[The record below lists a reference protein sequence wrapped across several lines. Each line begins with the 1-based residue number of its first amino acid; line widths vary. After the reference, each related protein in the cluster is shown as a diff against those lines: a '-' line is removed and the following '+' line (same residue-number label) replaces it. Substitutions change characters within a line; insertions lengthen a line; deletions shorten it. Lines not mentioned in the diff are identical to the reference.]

1 MSSTERKKNAKS
13 GSCARSATPNASTER
28 EKRAKGG
35 PCARSAATN
44 AGTERE
50 KKAKSDSCA
59 HSTATNA
66 STEREKRAKNG
77 SCTNST
83 ATNAG
88 TEREIGVVLSHESGV
103 DIEFSSD
110 AAISAATILAHEA
123 GMPNADN
130 KGKNARDNKRNVATG
145 KNASNNKRNE
155 KTGKNAGD
163 NVSAPYSH
171 LAKYRMISPGNE
183 ADSAKS

>member
-35 PCARSAATN
+35 PCASSAATN

-59 HSTATNA
+59 RSAA
-66 STEREKRAKNG
+66 P
-77 SCTNST
+77 
-83 ATNAG
+83 NAG

-103 DIEFSSD
+103 DAEFSSD
-110 AAISAATILAHEA
+110 AAISAATVLAHEA
-123 GMPNADN
+123 GMPNADT
-130 KGKNARDNKRNVATG
+130 KGKSTRNNKRNVATG
-145 KNASNNKRNE
+145 KNASSNKRNE
-155 KTGKNAGD
+155 KTGKNAGDNKRNEKSGKNAGD